1 MEPVTILLVEDEAFL
16 LMDFEDGLTE
26 AGFNVVAVTCG
37 TKAIDRLKAADSP
50 IAGAITDVRL
60 AAYPSGWDVAR
71 VARELDPE
79 MPVVY
84 ISGDSAPDWASK
96 GVPKSIM
103 LEKPFAMPQL
113 ILAISQLL
121 NDRSAGTSEAG
132 ALE

>member
-1 MEPVTILLVEDEAFL
+1 MEPVTILLVEDEGFL
-16 LMDFEDGLTE
+16 LMDFEDGLTQ
-26 AGFNVVAVTCG
+26 AGFDVVAVTCG
-37 TKAIDRLKAADSP
+37 TKAIERLKAVDPP
-50 IAGAITDVRL
+50 IAGVITDIRL

-71 VARELDPE
+71 IARELDPE

-121 NDRSAGTSEAG
+121 NDRPAGTSETG